1 MPNSLW
7 EKKKESHLS
16 LQTRKKMTEIKLGN
30 IRGKKKNGE
39 HLQQFWRKDFLKKKS
54 QRPNLKQEIPIYL
67 TKTYL
72 YVKT

>member
-30 IRGKKKNGE
+30 IRGKKKTVNIYNNFGE
-39 HLQQFWRKDFLKKKS
+39 KTFLRKNPKD
-54 QRPNLKQEIPIYL
+54 RI
-67 TKTYL
+67 
-72 YVKT
+72 